1 MHKDPV
7 KRKERLYSLIGLIVG
22 IGLLVGGIIGVIAS
36 RIDANEYANTDDIRK
51 VEAVIEEISSK
62 DEKDDDNMITGTDYR
77 TKLSFVVDGKTF
89 YGNYDFYA
97 SARDYEKKAAY
108 DQLKKGDTIS
118 VEIYKTSDGEYK
130 LSSDNNPFIFLL
142 YCAAIPVGA
151 FVIYVFVRDLLGKKS
166 KQENSNPTGKGKKSG
181 TGKAG
186 R

>member
-36 RIDANEYANTDDIRK
+36 RIDANEYANTDDIQK

-89 YGNYDFYA
+89 TAIMIFMLLHA
-97 SARDYEKKAAY
+97 IMKRK
-108 DQLKKGDTIS
+108 LPM
-118 VEIYKTSDGEYK
+118 TS
-130 LSSDNNPFIFLL
+130 
-142 YCAAIPVGA
+142 
-151 FVIYVFVRDLLGKKS
+151 
-166 KQENSNPTGKGKKSG
+166 
-181 TGKAG
+181 
-186 R
+186 

>member
-22 IGLLVGGIIGVIAS
+22 IGLLV
-36 RIDANEYANTDDIRK
+36 D
-51 VEAVIEEISSK
+51 
-62 DEKDDDNMITGTDYR
+62 R

>member
-36 RIDANEYANTDDIRK
+36 RIDANEYANTDD
-51 VEAVIEEISSK
+51 EISSK

-89 YGNYDFYA
+89 YGNYDFY
-97 SARDYEKKAAY
+97 
-108 DQLKKGDTIS
+108 
-118 VEIYKTSDGEYK
+118 K

-151 FVIYVFVRDLLGKKS
+151 FVIYVFVRDLFGKKS
-166 KQENSNPTGKGKKSG
+166 KQENSNPTRKGKKSRA
-181 TGKAG
+181 GKAG

>member
-36 RIDANEYANTDDIRK
+36 RIDANEYANTDDIQK

-108 DQLKKGDTIS
+108 DQLKAT
-118 VEIYKTSDGEYK
+118 
-130 LSSDNNPFIFLL
+130 PFLL
-142 YCAAIPVGA
+142 RYIRPQMENTNYRRTTTPSSS
-151 FVIYVFVRDLLGKKS
+151 FFIVRQFPSVLL
-166 KQENSNPTGKGKKSG
+166 
-181 TGKAG
+181 
-186 R
+186 